1 MISEYGANT
10 VIPDAHR
17 ADTAKEARRWVRMIG
32 RRPLA
37 VISRQKGRMEP
48 PSMLLLST
56 TLNGLADI
64 ILLNTPAA
72 ADAFNAAAGER
83 YAVHGSVVRAIGT
96 DGDTWYWPSGRRTPA
111 AIARST
117 AAWLRQRRG
126 PRPAASR
133 ERAADGPA
141 TPTADAQPAGDGLPD
156 TADWFTDPGDR
167 MDLDVRIAWAKR
179 IPACEKPH
187 RPLPGRWAYAP
198 GFLDT
203 VAATEANVGRAR
215 ILNAVVDAL
224 TGLDERLPGRDR
236 HMLRE
241 NSGADSG
248 PRMGPWGNPIWRT
261 SITIGPGGWRLHVTR
276 DGDGT
281 LTLLEVAHH
290 DRGLR

>member
-10 VIPDAHR
+10 VIPGAHR
-17 ADTAKEARRWVRMIG
+17 ADTAKEARRWAGRIG

-64 ILLNTPAA
+64 VLLNTPDAV
-72 ADAFNAAAGER
+72 DAFNAAAGER
-83 YAVHGSVVRAIGT
+83 YAVYGSVVRAISA
-96 DGDTWYWPSGRRTPA
+96 DGDTWYWPAGRRTPA

-126 PRPAASR
+126 PKPAASGGQP
-133 ERAADGPA
+133 ADKPAEPA
-141 TPTADAQPAGDGLPD
+141 TATRTAAEPPD

-167 MDLDVRIAWAKR
+167 MDLDVRIAWARR
-179 IPACEKPH
+179 IPACEKPR

-203 VAATEANVGRAR
+203 VARTEATVGRAR
-215 ILNAVVDAL
+215 ILNAIVDAL
-224 TGLDERLPGRDR
+224 TGLDERLPGRER

-241 NSGADSG
+241 SSCADSG

-261 SITIGPGGWRLHVTR
+261 SVTMGPGGWRLHVTR
-276 DGDGT
+276 DRDGIP
-281 LTLLEVAHH
+281 TLLEVAHH

>member
-17 ADTAKEARRWVRMIG
+17 ADTAKEARRWAGRIG

-37 VISRQKGRMEP
+37 VITRQKGRMEP

-83 YAVHGSVVRAIGT
+83 YAVHGSVVRAIST

-179 IPACEKPH
+179 IPACEKPR

-203 VAATEANVGRAR
+203 VAATEATVGRAR

-261 SITIGPGGWRLHVTR
+261 SVTRGPGGWRLHVTR